1 MKQAKTF
8 TEDTDDIVIDT
19 EVDRVYTTPDI
30 PPIVVKEGGKDTL
43 ITTRDSLP
51 DVTVWNGWKD
61 KLASMGDFEPKD
73 GYLRYLCIEPGT
85 VSNWTK
91 LEPSDAWVGSTVF
104 EAKL

>member
-1 MKQAKTF
+1 M
-8 TEDTDDIVIDT
+8 ICS
-19 EVDRVYTTPDI
+19 
-30 PPIVVKEGGKDTL
+30 
-43 ITTRDSLP
+43 RDSLP

-61 KLASMGDFEPKD
+61 KLAGMGDFEPKD

-85 VSNWTK
+85 VSDWTK